1 MSAMMESV
9 ANKLDET
16 ENTVEKVVEPTTEG
30 EVAAAPAPETK
41 QVNLVDINVTNENT
55 ALNLLVGFV
64 NLAQKRGAFNM
75 QESSKIWEAI
85 QLFMK
90 KP

>member
-1 MSAMMESV
+1 MSAMESV
-9 ANKLDET
+9 ASKLDET
-16 ENTVEKVVEPTTEG
+16 ENTVEKSVEPTVEG
-30 EVAAAPAPETK
+30 EVSPAPAPETK
-41 QVNLVDINVTNENT
+41 QVNLIDINVTNENT
-55 ALNLLVGFV
+55 ALNLLVGFI

>member
-1 MSAMMESV
+1 MSAMESV
-9 ANKLDET
+9 ANKLDEA
-16 ENTVEKVVEPTTEG
+16 ENTVEKVVEPTVEG
-30 EVAAAPAPETK
+30 EVAAAAAPETK
-41 QVNLVDINVTNENT
+41 QVNLVDVNITNENT

-75 QESSKIWEAI
+75 QESAKIWEAI

-90 KP
+90 KA

>member
-1 MSAMMESV
+1 MESV
-9 ANKLDET
+9 ANKLDEA

-30 EVAAAPAPETK
+30 EVAAAPETK

-90 KP
+90 KA